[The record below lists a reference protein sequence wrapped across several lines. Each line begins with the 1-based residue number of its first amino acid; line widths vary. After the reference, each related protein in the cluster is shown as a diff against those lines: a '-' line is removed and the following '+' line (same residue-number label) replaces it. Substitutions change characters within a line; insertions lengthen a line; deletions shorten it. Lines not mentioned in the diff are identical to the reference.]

1 MIGLKLIKSVM
12 PEIRIVLVEPSHPG
26 NIGGA
31 ARAMKTMGLSTLAIV
46 NPKRFPDPQ
55 ADWRAAGA
63 LDIVEQAQV
72 CDSISAAVKDSV
84 LVAGTS
90 ARARHIPWPM
100 MTSTQFAEFVHT
112 KFKSDDCISV
122 LFGREDNGLTNDE
135 LNLCNTH
142 VRIPSNDQYGSLNLA
157 MSVQIIAYD
166 LFCQTLFETQ
176 EDPDEETW
184 DKPLATFAEVNDFLE
199 HLQSVLL
206 RVGFSDPDE
215 PRNAEIRLR
224 RLFGRIH
231 MDHTEVQIL
240 RGVLTHIEKELRSES
255 PVSDQVQ
262 QSDSG

>member
-1 MIGLKLIKSVM
+1 M

-31 ARAMKTMGLSTLAIV
+31 ARAMKTMGLSSLAVV

-63 LDIVEQAQV
+63 LDIIEQAQI
-72 CDSISAAVKDSV
+72 CDSISAAVADSV

-100 MTSTQFAEFVHT
+100 LTSAQFAEFVHT
-112 KFKSDDCISV
+112 KFKPDDCISV

-135 LNLCNTH
+135 LNLCNKH
-142 VRIPSNDQYGSLNLA
+142 VRIPSNDRYGSLNLA

-166 LFCQTLFETQ
+166 LFCHSLSERLA
-176 EDPDEETW
+176 DSAEETW
-184 DKPLATFAEVNDFLE
+184 DKPLATFTEVNDFLE

-206 RVGFSDPDE
+206 KVGFSDPEE

-240 RGVLTHIEKELRSES
+240 RGVLTHIEKELMSES
-255 PVSDQVQ
+255 NLADGAHRSDN
-262 QSDSG
+262 G

>member
-1 MIGLKLIKSVM
+1 M

-31 ARAMKTMGLSTLAIV
+31 ARAMKTMGLSSLAVV

-63 LDIVEQAQV
+63 LDVVEQVQIY
-72 CDSISAAVKDSV
+72 DSINAAVADSV

-100 MTSTQFAEFVHT
+100 MTSAQFAEFVYAN
-112 KFKSDDCISV
+112 FQPEDCISV

-135 LNLCNTH
+135 LNLCNKH
-142 VRIPSNDQYGSLNLA
+142 VRIPSNHTYGSLNLA

-166 LFCQTLFETQ
+166 LFCQTLSERQ
-176 EDPDEETW
+176 VDSDEETW
-184 DKPLATFAEVNDFLE
+184 DKPLATFAEVNDFLN

-206 RVGFSDPDE
+206 KVGFSDPEE
-215 PRNAEIRLR
+215 PRSAEVRLL
-224 RLFGRIH
+224 RLFGRVH
-231 MDHTEVQIL
+231 MDQTEVQIW
-240 RGVLTHIEKELRSES
+240 RGVLTHIEKELRNEFLLKDD
-255 PVSDQVQ
+255 VSR
-262 QSDSG
+262 SDNG

>member
-1 MIGLKLIKSVM
+1 M

-31 ARAMKTMGLSTLAIV
+31 ARAMKTMGLSSLAVV

-63 LDIVEQAQV
+63 LDIVEQAQIY
-72 CDSISAAVKDSV
+72 DSINAAAADSV

-100 MTSTQFAEFVHT
+100 MTSAQFAEFVHT
-112 KFKSDDCISV
+112 KFKPNDCISV

-135 LNLCNTH
+135 LNLCNKH
-142 VRIPSNDQYGSLNLA
+142 IRIPSNDQYGSLNLA

-166 LFCQTLFETQ
+166 LFCQTLSEKQ
-176 EDPDEETW
+176 ADPDEETW

-199 HLQSVLL
+199 HLQSVFLKV
-206 RVGFSDPDE
+206 RFSDPEE

-224 RLFGRIH
+224 RLFSRIH

-240 RGVLTHIEKELRSES
+240 RGVLTHIEKELRSQSQLQDEAQR
-255 PVSDQVQ
+255 SDN
-262 QSDSG
+262 G

>member
-1 MIGLKLIKSVM
+1 M

-31 ARAMKTMGLSTLAIV
+31 ARAMKTMGLSSLAVV

-63 LDIVEQAQV
+63 LDLVEQAQI
-72 CDSISAAVKDSV
+72 CDSISTAVADSV

-100 MTSTQFAEFVHT
+100 MTSAQFAEFVHT
-112 KFKSDDCISV
+112 KFKPEDCISV

-135 LNLCNTH
+135 LNLCNKH
-142 VRIPSNDQYGSLNLA
+142 VRIPSNDRYGSLNLA

-166 LFCQTLFETQ
+166 LFCQSLSKRLA
-176 EDPDEETW
+176 DSDEETW
-184 DKPLATFAEVNDFLE
+184 DKPLATFTEVNDFLE

-206 RVGFSDPDE
+206 KVGFSDPEE

-224 RLFGRIH
+224 RLFGRVH

-240 RGVLTHIEKELRSES
+240 RGVLTHIEKELMSES
-255 PVSDQVQ
+255 NLADGAQRSDN
-262 QSDSG
+262 G

>member
-1 MIGLKLIKSVM
+1 M

-31 ARAMKTMGLSTLAIV
+31 ARAMKTMGLKSLAVV

-63 LDIVEQAQV
+63 LDIVEQAHI
-72 CDSISAAVKDSV
+72 CDSISAAVADSV

-100 MTSTQFAEFVHT
+100 MTSAQFAEFVHT
-112 KFKSDDCISV
+112 KFKSEDCISV
-122 LFGREDNGLTNDE
+122 LFGREDNGLTNYE
-135 LNLCNTH
+135 LNLCNKH

-166 LFCQTLFETQ
+166 LFCQTLSEKQTDS
-176 EDPDEETW
+176 EEETW

-206 RVGFSDPDE
+206 TVGFSDPEE
-215 PRNAEIRLR
+215 PRKAEIRLR

-255 PVSDQVQ
+255 QRKEDARSIDN
-262 QSDSG
+262 G